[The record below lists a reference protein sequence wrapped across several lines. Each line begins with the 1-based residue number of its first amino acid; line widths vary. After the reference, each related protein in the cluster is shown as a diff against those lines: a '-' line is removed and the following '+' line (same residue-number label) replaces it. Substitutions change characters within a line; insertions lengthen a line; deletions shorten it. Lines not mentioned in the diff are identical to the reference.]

1 MIALQRLPQGKG
13 GLSLIESSSQYWKY
27 IYIGVSNGY

>member
-13 GLSLIESSSQYWKY
+13 ALSLIESSSQYWKY
-27 IYIGVSNGY
+27 IGVSNVH